1 MELILDIFWER
12 QKAYIAWKQAACAAA
27 LALVFL
33 GLYNLAGSQ
42 QDLAGKYPGEAV
54 LPGYQAVAEPLAGMI
69 PLPGEDTAAKESAGG
84 QPEAG
89 KLKESADPDVAAG
102 KQNYAVSYGGMEDA
116 GNRKKV
122 VSKSR
127 TGAVQ
132 KSASESRMDAVQK
145 AERGIGKVNGP
156 APVLPGMEKIT
167 GNTGILTD
175 REEEGSQTGE
185 DRKESAGTKEDK
197 NEYSGIKEPPATVW
211 ERFPGFLADD
221 KGRITGFT
229 DPSKFMKDNL
239 VVLPVQRACTGI
251 EKGAFK
257 GIEPE
262 IFEIYIPANITYIA
276 PGAFDVLPNLYYI
289 EAAGENSVFYSKDGV
304 LYYKNGKVAAYP
316 ERLK

>member
-33 GLYNLAGSQ
+33 GLYNLAGRQ

-54 LPGYQAVAEPLAGMI
+54 LPGYLAVAEPLTGMI

-116 GNRKKV
+116 GNREKA

-132 KSASESRMDAVQK
+132 KAASESRVDAVQK
-145 AERGIGKVNGP
+145 AERAIGKVNGP
-156 APVLPGMEKIT
+156 APVLPGIEKIT

-175 REEEGSQTGE
+175 REEEARPERTG
-185 DRKESAGTKEDK
+185 RK
-197 NEYSGIKEPPATVW
+197 
-211 ERFPGFLADD
+211 
-221 KGRITGFT
+221 
-229 DPSKFMKDNL
+229 
-239 VVLPVQRACTGI
+239 
-251 EKGAFK
+251 
-257 GIEPE
+257 
-262 IFEIYIPANITYIA
+262 A
-276 PGAFDVLPNLYYI
+276 PGRKKIKMNTAGSKSRQPRYGSASRAFLRMIKAVLQALQTLR
-289 EAAGENSVFYSKDGV
+289 S
-304 LYYKNGKVAAYP
+304 L
-316 ERLK
+316 